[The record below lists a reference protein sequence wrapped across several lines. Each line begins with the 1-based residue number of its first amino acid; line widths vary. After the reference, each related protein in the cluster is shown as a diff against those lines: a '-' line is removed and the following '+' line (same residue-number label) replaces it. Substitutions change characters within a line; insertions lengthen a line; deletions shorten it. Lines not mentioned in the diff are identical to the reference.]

1 MSDLALLLSDANKD
15 DNAWVS
21 RGKVDDAA
29 MAKLLHSK
37 RITKFEVE
45 RREYS
50 KGNFNITCVMTFAN
64 GDKLHVYSQDFYRLD
79 YHRIGNR

>member
-37 RITKFEVE
+37 RITKFEV
-45 RREYS
+45 
-50 KGNFNITCVMTFAN
+50 CHDVC
-64 GDKLHVYSQDFYRLD
+64 
-79 YHRIGNR
+79 